1 MCIPANLT
9 HFCVYIN
16 VNSNSL
22 VLREDLKK
30 TIANN
35 ETLLKCK
42 VSGKNFCWKFEEIT
56 DRNKRWKNEGR
67 FKVMKV
73 AAPQEPEA
81 AKEPSILGKRGGFVS
96 DVSDVDNP
104 KKTSKH

>member
-9 HFCVYIN
+9 HFWVYLN
-16 VNSNSL
+16 VNSL
-22 VLREDLKK
+22 VLREDLTKS
-30 TIANN
+30 IMNN

-67 FKVMKV
+67 FKAMKV
-73 AAPQEPEA
+73 AAPQEPKVE
-81 AKEPSILGKRGGFVS
+81 EPSILSKRGGFVS
-96 DVSDVDNP
+96 DVSDEDNP
-104 KKTSKH
+104 NKTSKH